1 MTIEIN
7 LQKLEKG
14 TKKEWKTVTRG
25 GKMFRQRFI
34 TGKKDTTKAITDFE
48 AKIRDQDY
56 ETSGVFDDT
65 GNMIFEKSGE
75 KDNVK
80 FTKEEIVKF
89 EGMTL
94 THNHPQG
101 DSFSPM
107 DLNFA
112 CAAKMKAI
120 RVTCRGN
127 NKSFMLRTKDGANF
141 KPELWHDNNET
152 GVEGLGFIV
161 STYNDDVRGDFEAKI
176 YDGRMTVAEA
186 EGSHWEEVWKRV
198 TENDDRIICEEV

>member
-1 MTIEIN
+1 MIEIN
-7 LQKLEKG
+7 LHKLEEKG

-25 GKMFRQRFI
+25 GTTFRQRFR
-34 TGKKDTTKAITDFE
+34 TGRKDTTNSISDFE
-48 AKIRDQDY
+48 AKIKDQDY
-56 ETSGVFDDT
+56 ETSGVFDDS
-65 GNMIFEKSGE
+65 GKLIFEKNGE

-80 FTKEEIVKF
+80 FTKEEIDKF

-107 DLNFA
+107 DLKFA
-112 CAAKMKAI
+112 CASKMKAI

-127 NKSFMLRTKDGANF
+127 DKSFILRTKDGANF
-141 KPELWHDNNET
+141 KPELWDDNQET

-161 STYNDDVRGDFEAKI
+161 STYDDDVRGDFRARI

-198 TENDDRIICEEV
+198 TEVDDRIICEEV